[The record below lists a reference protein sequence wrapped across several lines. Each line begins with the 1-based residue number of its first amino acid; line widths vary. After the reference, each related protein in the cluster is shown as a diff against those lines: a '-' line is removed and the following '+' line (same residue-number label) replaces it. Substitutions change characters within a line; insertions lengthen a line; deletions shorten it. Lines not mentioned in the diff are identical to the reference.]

1 MFENSYLIRNDRLWR
16 TRTFD
21 ITITIP
27 CIWYNKIN
35 FHYVGYVLSFV
46 YEILDHG
53 QRKKREQWDEM
64 TKRKR
69 RIVSLVSNGIIVVGH
84 RINVLSGN
92 VIQTSI
98 ASLIL
103 STIFEM
109 ERLRLMNWQVKLY
122 YRANQIFQFVRE
134 D

>member
-1 MFENSYLIRNDRLWR
+1 
-16 TRTFD
+16 
-21 ITITIP
+21 
-27 CIWYNKIN
+27 
-35 FHYVGYVLSFV
+35 
-46 YEILDHG
+46 
-53 QRKKREQWDEM
+53 M

-109 ERLRLMNWQVKLY
+109 ERLRLMN
-122 YRANQIFQFVRE
+122 
-134 D
+134 